1 MTESFQGDSAPTVND
16 EAGFYES
23 PTFTQFRF
31 NEKYLSQLPALQ
43 LFMQMGYAYLP
54 PNDVLPLRQGKR
66 SNVLLEPILRTKLQ
80 ELNRITFRGQE
91 YHFSEANIQDAIQR
105 LKNIKYDG
113 LLKTN
118 EDIYDLLT
126 LGTSLEQTIEQNTKS
141 YSLRYI
147 DWRDWRNN
155 AFHVTAEFPVE
166 RTRSV
171 HTCRPDIVAF
181 VNGIPFIVIECKAPH
196 IDMEEGVK
204 QLIDYQRDD
213 NIPKLFTYA
222 QLLIATNRNASK
234 YATVGTGS
242 KFWAVWKER
251 LIPDEEI
258 DAAVHI
264 PLTNPQK
271 AALFTE
277 PFTIARSHFEQ
288 LFDAGSRL
296 LTDQDRTLYRLC
308 RPDRLLEL
316 AYQFTVFDGG
326 IRKIARYQQFLA
338 VHRILDRITEFTD
351 EGRRRGGV
359 IWHTQGSGKSL
370 TMVMVAKALA
380 LDTEIPNPRVII
392 VTDRTDLDRQIKGT
406 FASCGMLPEQ
416 AKSGRHLIEL
426 VEEEQADVIT
436 TLIHKFNAAL
446 NVRDFVDPSPD
457 VFLLVDESHRSQYG
471 SFHPKMRQ
479 VFPNGCYIGFTG
491 TPLMKK
497 QKEKDTFIKFGG
509 LIDPPYTINDAVADG
524 AVVPLLYEGRHSET
538 EVNQKAIDTWLERYC
553 QALNDR
559 QKADLK
565 QKYSRLSKINQAEQ
579 VIAARAFDISEHYR
593 QNWQGTGFKAQLV
606 APSKRAALKYKE
618 YLDGLGYVRSEVIIS
633 PPGTT
638 EGDEEEVDQQ
648 SEDEIETF
656 WKQMMTRYGSEKKYN
671 EQIINSFEHGDEP
684 EILIVVDKLLT
695 GFDAPPNTVMYL
707 TRKLKEHTLLQAIAR
722 VNRLYEDVA
731 SGQEKEFGYIIDY
744 AGVLEE
750 LEKALATYNEWQGFD
765 AADLQGTLANM
776 QQEIE
781 KLPQRHAH
789 LLKLFNPIENKHDE
803 EAYEQYLADEERR
816 EDFYERLSLFSRTLA
831 VALSSTTFITQT
843 EPRIIDNYKADL
855 RRFQKLKAAVK
866 TRYSD
871 VVDYRDIEPQIRKL
885 LDTHL
890 SSAEVTQVV
899 APINIFDNVAFENA
913 VAQQKTPR
921 SKADFIAS
929 STKRSITER
938 MEEDPAFYLK
948 FSELIQQTIDDF
960 REQRISEAEYLER
973 ARAIRNAVTHRE
985 DSDLPPELAADP
997 DLLAFHG
1004 LVKPLIEAHADN
1016 AEAAQPIVLETAQA
1030 ILAIIKDRAIVDWID
1045 KNDIQKDMMNA
1056 IDDYIYDVLDAEHG
1070 IALTPDEMDT
1080 LIEDA
1085 LHLAKNRNI
1094 QK

>member
-1 MTESFQGDSAPTVND
+1 MAEPYADGQDGDGSVQDVGEFD
-16 EAGFYES
+16 EPQE
-23 PTFTQFRF
+23 FTQFRF
-31 NEKYLSQLPALQ
+31 NEKYLSQIPALQ
-43 LFMQMGYAYLP
+43 LFMQMGYIYLP
-54 PNDVLPLRQGKR
+54 PSDVLPLRQGKR

-80 ELNRITFRGQE
+80 ELNRITFRSQE
-91 YHFSEANIQDAIQR
+91 YHFSEANIQEAIQR

-147 DWRDWRNN
+147 DWRNWQNN
-155 AFHVTAEFPVE
+155 TFHVTAEFPVE
-166 RTRSV
+166 RTRS
-171 HTCRPDIVAF
+171 TDTRRPDIVAF
-181 VNGIPFIVIECKAPH
+181 VNGIPFIVIECKAPS
-196 IDMEEGVK
+196 IDMEQGVE
-204 QLIDYQRDD
+204 QLLKYQGDE

-222 QLLIATNRNASK
+222 QLLIATNKNATK
-234 YATVGTGS
+234 YATVGTS
-242 KFWAVWKER
+242 TKFWAVWKAH

-258 DAAVHI
+258 DAAVHR
-264 PLTNPQK
+264 PLTDKQK
-271 AALFTE
+271 TALFTE
-277 PFTIARSHFEQ
+277 PFTVARAHFEQ

-338 VHRILDRITEFTD
+338 VHRILERITEFD
-351 EGRRRGGV
+351 DDGRRKGGV

-380 LDTEIPNPRVII
+380 LDTQIPNPRVII

-426 VEEEQADVIT
+426 IEEHKADVIT

-446 NVRDFVDPSPD
+446 NVRSFADPSTD
-457 VFLLVDESHRSQYG
+457 VFILVDESHRSQYG

-497 QKEKDTFIKFGG
+497 QKSTFTKFGG
-509 LIDPPYTINDAVADG
+509 IIDPPYTINDAVADG

-553 QALNDR
+553 QGLNDR

-593 QNWQGTGFKAQLV
+593 QNWQDTGFKAQLV

-618 YLDGLGYVRSEVIIS
+618 YLEDLGYVSSEVIIS
-633 PPGTT
+633 APGST
-638 EGDEEEVDQQ
+638 EGDDTEVDQQ
-648 SEDEIETF
+648 SEDAIAQF
-656 WKQMMTRYGSEKKYN
+656 WQQMMTRYGSEKHYN
-671 EQIINSFEHGDEP
+671 EQIVNSFEHGNEP

-707 TRKLKEHTLLQAIAR
+707 TRKLREHTLLQAIAR
-722 VNRLYEDVA
+722 VNRLYEEVA
-731 SGQEKEFGYIIDY
+731 TGQEKEFGYIIDY
-744 AGVLEE
+744 AGVLKE
-750 LEKALATYNEWQGFD
+750 LESALATYNEWQGFD
-765 AADLQGTLANM
+765 PADLQGTLANM

-781 KLPQRHAH
+781 KLPQRHAN
-789 LLKLFNPIENKHDE
+789 LLKLFNPIENQHDE

-831 VALSSTTFITQT
+831 VALSSNTFNIQT
-843 EPRIIDNYKADL
+843 EPYIIDNYKVDL
-855 RRFQKLKAAVK
+855 KRFQKLKAAVK
-866 TRYSD
+866 MRYSD
-871 VVDYRDIEPQIRKL
+871 VVDYRDIEPQVQKL

-890 SSAEVTQVV
+890 SSADVIQVV
-899 APINIFDNVAFENA
+899 APINIFDNVAFERA
-913 VAQQKTPR
+913 VVQQKTTR

-929 STKRSITER
+929 NTKRSITDR
-938 MEEDPAFYLK
+938 MEEDPAFYQR
-948 FSELIQQTIDDF
+948 FSEMIQKTIDDF

-973 ARAIRNAVTHRE
+973 VSAIRNIVTNRT
-985 DSDLPPELAADP
+985 DSDLPPELAANP

-1004 LVKPLIEAHADN
+1004 LVKPLIEAHTDN
-1016 AEAAQPIVLETAQA
+1016 LDVASSIVLATAQA
-1030 ILAIIKDRAIVDWID
+1030 ILAIIQNRAIVDWVD

-1056 IDDYIYDVLDAEHG
+1056 IDDYLYDVLDAEHG
-1070 IALTPDEMDT
+1070 IALAPDDMDT
-1080 LIEDA
+1080 LIENA
-1085 LHLAKNRNI
+1085 LHLAKNRNL